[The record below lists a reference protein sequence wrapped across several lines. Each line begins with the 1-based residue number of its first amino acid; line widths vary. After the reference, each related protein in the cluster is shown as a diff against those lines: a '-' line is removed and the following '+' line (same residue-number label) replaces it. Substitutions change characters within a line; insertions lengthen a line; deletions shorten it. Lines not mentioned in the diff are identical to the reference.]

1 MVYCSKRC
9 QKEDW
14 KSRHQ
19 VICGRFLTLEIA
31 RRTAVSIL
39 IDDED
44 QKIHDISHPKMQI
57 GAATNGFNR
66 PPALKY
72 VIHHI
77 NAFHNSEPDLNIEYV
92 LLAAS
97 EDIRCIIINDEDL
110 RRIFRSYCVK
120 AMTTGDKTAVAVVG
134 QFIIS
139 QADSLGMTRNDIVA
153 QLGREYK
160 VDVESEIKLL
170 EESDPESTRLE
181 KEWRAAVVVEP
192 NLC

>member
-1 MVYCSKRC
+1 
-9 QKEDW
+9 
-14 KSRHQ
+14 
-19 VICGRFLTLEIA
+19 
-31 RRTAVSIL
+31 
-39 IDDED
+39 
-44 QKIHDISHPKMQI
+44 MQI
-57 GAATNGFNR
+57 GAATNEFIR

-72 VIHHI
+72 VVHHI
-77 NAFHNSEPDLNIEYV
+77 NTFHTSKPDLNIEYV
-92 LLAAS
+92 LFTAS

-110 RRIFRSYCVK
+110 RRTFRSYCVK

-139 QADSLGMTRNDIVA
+139 QADSLGMTRGDIVG
-153 QLGREYK
+153 QLGREYE